1 MPKRYYLPVWD
12 QRAAED
18 EKEKLRIL
26 KLIRKYKIKEYK
38 HERSRRRLR
47 NQIHDLMHTKVV
59 GYVKGVLYKWHRY
72 EDETKLI
79 SLSWD
84 AFMFCL
90 ERYNDE
96 KYDVY
101 GHFNT
106 YTRYFL
112 LLHYDKEDGSQD
124 EVYLEDVKDFVMPK
138 TNNPEEALTKLIE
151 LKSFRDSL
159 VQEHQR
165 EVFDHVVVG
174 DHEKMFANLKEVRGG
189 IPCYSYYKNFGMKA
203 AFRAIVNHILGKENE

>member
-1 MPKRYYLPVWD
+1 MPKKYLPTWD
-12 QRAAED
+12 QEQED
-18 EKEKLRIL
+18 EKKKIQ
-26 KLIRKYKIKEYK
+26 KLIRRYKTKKYRS
-38 HERSRRRLR
+38 ERHRTRLR
-47 NQIHDLMHTKVV
+47 NEIHGLMHTKVL
-59 GYVKGVLYKWHRY
+59 GYVKGVLAKWHRY
-72 EDETKLI
+72 EDMPKLI

-90 ERYNDE
+90 TRYDDE

-112 LLHYDKEDGSQD
+112 LLHYDKEDKSLD
-124 EVYLEDVKDFVMPK
+124 REVYLEDVKDTISFATDDPA
-138 TNNPEEALTKLIE
+138 EALAKLIE

-165 EVFDHVVVG
+165 KVFDHVVVG
-174 DHEKMFANLKEVRGG
+174 DHERMFANLKDDRGG
-189 IPCYSYYKNFGMKA
+189 IPCYSYYKNYGMKE
-203 AFRAIVNHILGKENE
+203 AFKAIVNYILGKEKE